1 MDFETGEQQT
11 AKWIINLFLD
21 GNRLNGKLILTNKN
35 VYYDIDAA
43 FTSTGIGGADGLIK
57 ISRDDISKV
66 EAFTAYWIFR
76 RFKIT
81 LKDGKEYVFDRGV
94 MPVGAIVNQLR

>member
-1 MDFETGEQQT
+1 M
-11 AKWIINLFLD
+11 AHYLFLD
-21 GNRLNGKLILTNKN
+21 GNRLNGKLIITDKN
-35 VYYDIDAA
+35 VYYDIDATI
-43 FTSTGIGGADGLIK
+43 TSTGIGSADGLIK

-66 EAFTAYWIFR
+66 EAFTAHWIFR

-94 MPVGAIVNQLR
+94 MPVGSIVNQLR

>member
-1 MDFETGEQQT
+1 MFIT
-11 AKWIINLFLD
+11 
-21 GNRLNGKLILTNKN
+21 ILMQ
-35 VYYDIDAA
+35 
-43 FTSTGIGGADGLIK
+43 SLPLHGIGSADGLIK

-66 EAFTAYWIFR
+66 EAFTAHWIFR

-94 MPVGAIVNQLR
+94 MPVGSIVNQLR

>member
-1 MDFETGEQQT
+1 V
-11 AKWIINLFLD
+11 AHYLFLD
-21 GNRLNGKLILTNKN
+21 GNRLNGKLIITDKN
-35 VYYDIDAA
+35 VYYDIDATI
-43 FTSTGIGGADGLIK
+43 TSTGIGSADGLIK

-66 EAFTAYWIFR
+66 EAFTAHWIFR

-94 MPVGAIVNQLR
+94 MPVGSIVNQLR